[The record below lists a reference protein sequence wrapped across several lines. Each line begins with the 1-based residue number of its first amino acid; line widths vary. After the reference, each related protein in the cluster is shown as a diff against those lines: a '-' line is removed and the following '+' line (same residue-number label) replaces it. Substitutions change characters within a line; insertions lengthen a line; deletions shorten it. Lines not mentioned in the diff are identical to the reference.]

1 MGEPREPENVALGR
15 AVRRLRKEAGLTQ
28 EELAGRAQIRVEKVS
43 QIEAGAIDAQWGTL
57 RHLAY
62 ALETDLADLFRL
74 AEFDHA
80 KEQQQDQGDHGR
92 DEQ

>member
-1 MGEPREPENVALGR
+1 MGAPREPQNVALGR
-15 AVRRLRKEAGLTQ
+15 AIRSLRKEAGLTQ
-28 EELAGRAQIRVEKVS
+28 EELAERAQVPVEELR
-43 QIEAGAIDAQWGTL
+43 QIEAGAIDAHWGTL

-62 ALETDLADLFRL
+62 GLETNLADLFRL

-80 KEQQQDQGDHGR
+80 EEQQQDHGDHGR